1 MQASSRKQSV
11 VWGGLLI
18 LFGIFS
24 LIEFYTDLSTQAWAG
39 MLALAGLFALIV
51 YLTDRSNRALLLPVY
66 ILWAIAATIVV
77 ADFNL
82 LPQQVMGLFVMTL
95 IAIPFLG
102 VYLVDNANWWALI
115 PAFAL
120 MVIGVLIVLVE
131 LNLAPGAFLGP
142 VLFGAIALPFLIVY
156 FRNREN
162 WWALIPAY
170 VLLALALMILLDE
183 AGVLNDLLIPA
194 YVMFAVAIPFFA
206 VYANNRENWWA
217 LIPAGIVSLIGL
229 GLLFA
234 EAALELIVPFLMII
248 GGIWILLRQFRKR
261 DSLNID
267 ET

>member
-24 LIEFYTDLSTQAWAG
+24 LVEFYADLSSMAWAG
-39 MLALAGLFALIV
+39 MLALAGLFVLVV
-51 YLTDRSNRALLLPVY
+51 YITDRSNRTLLLPVY

-77 ADFNL
+77 TEFNL

-102 VYLVDNANWWALI
+102 VYLIDNANWWALI
-115 PAFAL
+115 PAFVL
-120 MVIGVLIVLVE
+120 VVIGVMIVIVE
-131 LNLAPGAFLGP
+131 LNLAPEALLGP
-142 VLFGAIALPFLIVY
+142 VMFGAIALPFLVVY

-170 VLLALALMILLDE
+170 VMLALALMILLDE
-183 AGVLNDLLIPA
+183 ANVLNDLLIPA

-234 EAALELIVPFLMII
+234 EAALELVVPFLMII
-248 GGIWILLRQFRKR
+248 GGIWILLRQFRKQ
-261 DSLNID
+261 DSVSID
-267 ET
+267 EA

>member
-1 MQASSRKQSV
+1 MQTPSRKQSV

-24 LIEFYTDLSTQAWAG
+24 LVEFYADLSSLAWAG

-51 YLTDRSNRALLLPVY
+51 YLTDRANRALLLPVY

-77 ADFNL
+77 FDLNL
-82 LPQQVMGLFVMTL
+82 LPYQVMGLFVMTL
-95 IAIPFLG
+95 IAIPFLA

-115 PAFAL
+115 PAFVL
-120 MVIGVLIVLVE
+120 VVIGIMIVIVE
-131 LNLAPGAFLGP
+131 LNLAPEVLIGP
-142 VLFGAIALPFLIVY
+142 VIFGAIALPFLIVY

-170 VLLALALMILLDE
+170 VMLALALMILLEE
-183 AGVLNDLLIPA
+183 ASVLNDLLIPA

-217 LIPAGIVSLIGL
+217 LIPAGIVSIVGL

-234 EAALELIVPFLMII
+234 EAALELVLPFLMII

-261 DSLNID
+261 DSISIN